1 MTTLGRIDVFRSYCQ
16 HRSGGNSIFPLDE
29 KLGVEGEILMP
40 DVKEIVLFSCAY
52 NTPEET
58 SRLLDK
64 CSFIKIH
71 PTQIKRAITST
82 NEFLEA
88 PNSDIMDNV
97 RQNEAVP
104 ISEIMVCSLDGVN
117 VLLNK
122 AGKKMGKPTERP
134 TKERIPSSRIK
145 MQCAVVFL
153 TTIRVKKMRKKY
165 LCGLAQSTLPGC
177 LKIVIPLLNVNLKR
191 N

>member
-1 MTTLGRIDVFRSYCQ
+1 MFPGAITSIVQAATAFFRS
-16 HRSGGNSIFPLDE
+16 DE

-97 RQNEAVP
+97 RLNEAVP

-122 AGKKMGKPTERP
+122 AGKKMRKPTERP
-134 TKERIPSSRIK
+134 TKERTPSSSYKNAMCGSISHYNTCEENEKKIPVRISS
-145 MQCAVVFL
+145 
-153 TTIRVKKMRKKY
+153 KY
-165 LCGLAQSTLPGC
+165 IARMPEDRYPTF
-177 LKIVIPLLNVNLKR
+177 
-191 N
+191 